1 MNLDEA
7 LKYIHGVSWL
17 GTIPGL
23 ERETELLAR
32 IGNPHRGMKYIH
44 VAGTNGK
51 GSTAAMLAS
60 ILRAAGYRTGLYT
73 SPYII
78 RFNERIQ
85 VDGEQIPDGDVC
97 ALTEF
102 IRPHAEAM
110 ADHPSEFEIV
120 TAIGFE
126 YFKRQR
132 CDIVV
137 LEVGMG
143 GEWDATNVIK
153 DNEAAVSV
161 NIGLDHTEVLGDT
174 VEKIAE
180 TKSGVVKRGCPCVMY
195 RQQPS
200 VEAVFERVCRDMDA
214 PFHLAN
220 FDALVPR
227 YAGLD
232 GQRFDW
238 GDLKDLYIPLLGA
251 HQLKNA
257 CNVLSTVD
265 VLRGRGWDIPEAAVR
280 EGLRRVDWPG
290 RFQLMARNPLFIIDG
305 GHNPQCL
312 EALESAIKTYLPGRK
327 LVFLNGCMADKD
339 YGDMF
344 RWLMPH
350 AREFVTVTPA
360 NPRALPAEALAA
372 YIQENLGATATACES
387 VAEGVRTAIEKAG
400 PGGVVC
406 ACGSLYMIGEI
417 VEALNKLKNE
427 EDQDYADIK
436 DIR

>member
-1 MNLDEA
+1 MTLDEA
-7 LKYIHGVSWL
+7 LRYIHTVSWMT
-17 GTIPGL
+17 TIPGL
-23 ERETELLAR
+23 ERELELLER

-51 GSTAAMLAS
+51 GSTAAMLAN
-60 ILRAAGYRTGLYT
+60 ILRRAGYRTGLYT

-85 VDGEQIPDGDVC
+85 VDGEQIPDEAVC

-102 IRPHAEAM
+102 IKPHAEAM
-110 ADHPSEFEIV
+110 ASHPSEFEIV

-126 YFKRQR
+126 YFRRQK

-143 GEWDATNVIK
+143 GEWDATNVIE
-153 DNEAAVSV
+153 DNEAAVIV
-161 NIGLDHTEVLGDT
+161 NIGLDHTGVLGDT
-174 VEKIAE
+174 VEEIAL

-200 VEAVFERVCRDMDA
+200 VEAVFESVCRKMDA
-214 PFHLAN
+214 PFILAD
-220 FDALVPR
+220 FDSLKPR

-238 GDLKDLYIPLLGA
+238 GDMKDLSIPLLGA
-251 HQLKNA
+251 HQLLNA
-257 CNVLSTVD
+257 CNVLTAVQ
-265 VLRGRGWDIPEAAVR
+265 VLRGRGWAISDSAVR
-280 EGLRRVDWPG
+280 EGLATVEWPG
-290 RFQLMARNPLFIIDG
+290 RFQVMRKNPLFIVDG

-312 EALESAIKTYLPGRK
+312 EALENAIKTYLPGQK

-344 RWLMPH
+344 RFLLPY
-350 AREFVTVTPA
+350 AREFVTVTPR
-360 NPRALPAEALAA
+360 NPRALPAEELSR
-372 YIQENLGATATACES
+372 YITENLGAKATACAT

-400 PGGVVC
+400 PDGVVC
-406 ACGSLYMIGEI
+406 ACGSLYMIGDI
-417 VEALNKLKNE
+417 VEALNKL
-427 EDQDYADIK
+427 
-436 DIR
+436 

>member
-23 ERETELLAR
+23 ERELELLSR

-51 GSTAAMLAS
+51 GSTAAMLAN
-60 ILRAAGYRTGLYT
+60 ILRRAGYRTGLYT

-85 VDGEQIPDGDVC
+85 VDGEQIPDEAVC
-97 ALTEF
+97 ELTEF

-126 YFKRQR
+126 YFKRQK

-143 GEWDATNVIK
+143 GEWDATNVIE
-153 DNEAAVSV
+153 DNEAAVIV

-174 VEKIAE
+174 VEKIAL

-195 RQQPS
+195 RQKPS
-200 VEAVFERVCRDMDA
+200 VEAVFEEVCRKMDA
-214 PFHLAN
+214 PFTLAD
-220 FDALVPR
+220 FDSLRPT

-238 GDLKDLYIPLLGA
+238 GDLKDLHIPLLGA

-257 CNVLSTVD
+257 CNVLTTVG
-265 VLRGRGWDIPEAAVR
+265 VLRGRGWHIPEAAVR
-280 EGLRRVDWPG
+280 EGLATVTWPG
-290 RFQLMARNPLFIIDG
+290 RFQLMRRDPLFIVDG

-312 EALESAIKTYLPGRK
+312 EALENAIKTYLPGQK

-344 RWLMPH
+344 RWLSPY
-350 AREFVTVTPA
+350 AKEFVTVTPC
-360 NPRALPAEALAA
+360 NPRSLPAEDLAR
-372 YIQENLGATATACES
+372 YITENLGAKATPCPT
-387 VAEGVRTAIEKAG
+387 VADGVRTAIEKAG
-400 PGGVVC
+400 RDGVVC
-406 ACGSLYMIGEI
+406 ACGSLYMIGDI
-417 VEALNKLKNE
+417 VEALEAL
-427 EDQDYADIK
+427 
-436 DIR
+436 

>member
-1 MNLDEA
+1 MNMEEA
-7 LKYIHGVSWL
+7 LKYIHDVSWL

-23 ERETELLAR
+23 ERELELLDR

-60 ILRAAGYRTGLYT
+60 ILRKAGYRTGLYT

-85 VDGEQIPDGDVC
+85 VDGEQIPDADVC
-97 ALTEF
+97 ELTEY
-102 IRPHAEAM
+102 IQPHAEAM

-126 YFKRQR
+126 YFKRQK

-143 GEWDATNVIK
+143 GEWDATNVIE
-153 DNEAAVSV
+153 DNEAAVIV

-174 VEKIAE
+174 LEKIAL
-180 TKSGVVKRGCPCVMY
+180 TKSGVIKPGCPCVIY
-195 RQQPS
+195 RQEAC
-200 VEAVFERVCRDMDA
+200 VERVFEAVCKKLNA
-214 PFHLAN
+214 PFIPAD
-220 FDALVPR
+220 FDSLVPR
-227 YAGLD
+227 YSGLD

-238 GDLKDLYIPLLGA
+238 GDMRDIYLPLLGA

-257 CNVLSTVD
+257 CNVLTAVN
-265 VLRGRGWDIPEAAVR
+265 VLRSRGWVLPEDAVR
-280 EGLRRVDWPG
+280 RGLAGVSWPG
-290 RFQLMARNPLFIIDG
+290 RFQLMRRDPLFIIDG

-312 EALESAIKTYLPGRK
+312 EALEDAIKTYLPGQK

-344 RWLMPH
+344 NHLLPY

-360 NPRALPAEALAA
+360 NPRALPAPDLAD
-372 YIQENLGATATACES
+372 YIRAHLSAPATACQT
-387 VAEGVRTAIEKAG
+387 VAEGVATAIEKAG
-400 PGGVVC
+400 PAGVVC

-417 VEALNKLKNE
+417 VEALEKL
-427 EDQDYADIK
+427 
-436 DIR
+436 

>member
-1 MNLDEA
+1 MMNLDEA
-7 LKYIHGVSWL
+7 LKYIHSVSWL

-23 ERETELLAR
+23 ERELELLDR

-51 GSTAAMLAS
+51 GSTAAMLQN
-60 ILRAAGYRTGLYT
+60 ILTHAGYKTGLYT

-78 RFNERIQ
+78 RFGERIQ
-85 VDGEQIPDGDVC
+85 VDGVQISDQDVC
-97 ALTEF
+97 ELTEY

-126 YFKRQR
+126 YFKRQK

-143 GEWDATNVIK
+143 GEWDATNVIE
-153 DNEAAVSV
+153 DNEAAVIV

-174 VEKIAE
+174 IEKIAR
-180 TKSGVVKRGCPCVMY
+180 TKSGVVKRGCPCVIY
-195 RQQPS
+195 RQEKS
-200 VEAVFERVCRDMDA
+200 VEDVFAQVCREMDA
-214 PFHLAN
+214 PFFPAD
-220 FDALVPR
+220 FDSLRPIR
-227 YAGLD
+227 SGLD

-238 GDLKDLYIPLLGA
+238 GDMKDIRLPLLGE

-257 CNVLSTVD
+257 ANVLSAVK
-265 VLRGRGWDIPEAAVR
+265 VLRQRGWSIPESAVR
-280 EGLRRVDWPG
+280 EGLATVSWPG
-290 RFQLMARNPLFIIDG
+290 RFQLMAEAPLFIIDG

-312 EALESAIKTYLPGRK
+312 EALENAIRTYLPGRK
-327 LVFLNGCMADKD
+327 IVFLNGCMRDKD

-344 RWLMPH
+344 NWLKPY

-360 NPRALPAEALAA
+360 NPRALTARELSD
-372 YIQENLGATATACES
+372 YIREHLGAPATPCDT
-387 VAEGVRTAIEKAG
+387 VAQGVRTAVEKAG
-400 PGGVVC
+400 KDGVVC
-406 ACGSLYMIGEI
+406 ACGSLYMLGEVI
-417 VEALNKLKNE
+417 EEVERLK
-427 EDQDYADIK
+427 ADGVV
-436 DIR
+436 R

>member
-1 MNLDEA
+1 MMKLDEA

-23 ERETELLAR
+23 ERELELLDR

-51 GSTAAMLAS
+51 GSTAAMLQN
-60 ILRAAGYRTGLYT
+60 ILTHAGYRTGLYT

-85 VDGEQIPDGDVC
+85 IDGQQISDQDVC
-97 ALTEF
+97 ELTEF
-102 IRPHAEAM
+102 VKPHAEAM

-126 YFKRQR
+126 YFKRQK

-143 GEWDATNVIK
+143 GEWDATNVIE
-153 DNEAAVSV
+153 DNEAAVIV

-174 VEKIAE
+174 IEKIAL
-180 TKSGVVKRGCPCVMY
+180 TKSGVVKKGCPCVIY
-195 RQQPS
+195 RQEKS
-200 VEAVFERVCRDMDA
+200 VEDVFAQECAKMDA
-214 PFHLAN
+214 PFFPAD
-220 FDALVPR
+220 FDSLR
-227 YAGLD
+227 LTYTGLD

-238 GDLKDLYIPLLGA
+238 ADLKDLRLPLLGA

-257 CNVLSTVD
+257 ANVLTTVG
-265 VLRGRGWDIPEAAVR
+265 VLRQRGWSISEAAVR
-280 EGLRRVDWPG
+280 EGLATVTWPG
-290 RFQLMARNPLFIIDG
+290 RFQLMADEPLFIIDG

-312 EALESAIKTYLPGRK
+312 ESLENAIRTYLPGRK
-327 LVFLNGCMADKD
+327 IVFLNGCMADKD

-344 RWLMPH
+344 NRLKPF
-350 AREFVTVTPA
+350 AQEFVTVTPA
-360 NPRALPAEALAA
+360 NPRALSAEALSA
-372 YIQENLGATATACES
+372 YIRENLNAPATPCDT
-387 VAEGVRTAIEKAG
+387 VAQGVRTAVEKAG
-400 PGGVVC
+400 KDGVVC
-406 ACGSLYMIGEI
+406 ACGSLYMLGEVIDEVERMKAKGEI
-417 VEALNKLKNE
+417 
-427 EDQDYADIK
+427 
-436 DIR
+436 R

>member
-1 MNLDEA
+1 MNMQEA

-23 ERETELLAR
+23 ERELELLHR
-32 IGNPHRGMKYIH
+32 IGDPHQGMKYVH

-51 GSTAAMLAS
+51 GSTAAMLQN
-60 ILRAAGYRTGLYT
+60 ILTRAGYRTGLYT

-85 VDGEQIPDGDVC
+85 VDGEQISDADVC
-97 ALTEF
+97 ALTEY
-102 IRPHAEAM
+102 IKPHAEAM

-126 YFKRQR
+126 YFKRRQ

-143 GEWDATNVIK
+143 GEWDATNVIE
-153 DNEAAVSV
+153 DNEAAVIV

-174 VEKIAE
+174 IEKIAL
-180 TKSGVVKRGCPCVMY
+180 TKSGVVKAGCPCVMY
-195 RQQPS
+195 HQEPS
-200 VEAVFERVCRDMDA
+200 VEQVFREVCA
-214 PFHLAN
+214 EKGSPFTVAD
-220 FDALVPR
+220 FDRLTPLSS
-227 YAGLD
+227 GLE
-232 GQRFDW
+232 GQRFNW
-238 GDLKDLYIPLLGA
+238 GELKDVHLPLLGE

-257 CNVLSTVD
+257 CNVLTAVD
-265 VLRGRGWDIPEAAVR
+265 VLRARGWRIPEAAVR
-280 EGLRRVDWPG
+280 EGLSTVCWPG
-290 RFQLMARNPLFIIDG
+290 RFQLMAQKPLFIIDG

-312 EALESAIKTYLPGRK
+312 EALENAIRDYLPGQK

-344 RWLMPH
+344 NRLLPF

-360 NPRALPAEALAA
+360 NPRALSAQALSDYLREHLNAK
-372 YIQENLGATATACES
+372 ATPCETVARGVETA
-387 VAEGVRTAIEKAG
+387 VEKAG
-400 PGGVVC
+400 PDGVVC

-417 VEALNKLKNE
+417 VAALNALKDE
-427 EDQDYADIK
+427 GRLE
-436 DIR
+436 